1 MKFSKKSVMEIIAK
15 AGLKSAVKA
24 AGVAS
29 QYGSYEPRQP
39 KSLKELK
46 K

>member
-1 MKFSKKSVMEIIAK
+1 MKLTKKNVMNLVAK

-29 QYGSYEPRQP
+29 QYGTHQAQEP
-39 KSLKELK
+39 KALK